1 MIGYIWVGLM
11 FFGLLGAIFSGNVNT
26 AKKVSESAMQAATD
40 AVTISIS
47 LIGIMSFW
55 MGMMKIAEKSGLVKI
70 FAKLLKPFASFL
82 FSEVPSDHPA
92 ITSIAMNFSANALGL
107 SNAATPLGIKAMKEL
122 QELNKTK
129 DTATNAMCTFLAIN
143 TAGFQLIPVTIM
155 AVLASTGN
163 KNPSEIIAPTLISTT
178 IALSCAIFVVKTLEK
193 VPFFKIKESNI
204 KIKQVSDNDEVVKN
218 D

>member
-11 FFGLLGAIFSGNVNT
+11 SLALITAIFSGNINI
-26 AKKVSESAMQAATD
+26 AQKVSESAMQAATD

-55 MGMMKIAEKSGLVKI
+55 MGMMKIAEKSGLIKI
-70 FAKLLKPFASFL
+70 LAKALKPVASRL
-82 FSEVPSDHPA
+82 FPDIPSGHPA

-178 IALSCAIFVVKTLEK
+178 IALSCAIFAVKMLEK
-193 VPFFKIKESNI
+193 VPFFKLKDDI
-204 KIKQVSDNDEVVKN
+204 KIKANASEVLIND
-218 D
+218 

>member
-1 MIGYIWVGLM
+1 MLFALIV
-11 FFGLLGAIFSGNVNT
+11 AVFSGNVST
-26 AKKVSESAMQAATD
+26 AQKISESSMQAATD

-55 MGMMKIAEKSGLVKI
+55 MGIMKIAEQSGLVNS
-70 FAKLLKPFASFL
+70 FSKLLKPLASRL
-82 FSEVPSDHPA
+82 FPDIPSDHPA
-92 ITSIAMNFSANALGL
+92 VTSIAMNFSANALGL

-163 KNPSEIIAPTLISTT
+163 KNPSEIIAPTLMSTAIALT
-178 IALSCAIFVVKTLEK
+178 IAIFTVKTLEK
-193 VPFFKIKESNI
+193 LPFFKLKDYPSIKADSNLVL
-204 KIKQVSDNDEVVKN
+204 KELVENE
-218 D
+218 